1 MKFNIQAIKTNS
13 RKVYD
18 ILLRYTHCTFGEL
31 EKRCNLASTD
41 LCMAFVKRKSSRS
54 VKTKASIT
62 VWRWPPL
69 DAPEEGKTRGRDG
82 SVSQTGAGGAEV
94 VGGLQEAAPAG
105 AEPVALSFCLLPGG
119 ACFSAENRLSL
130 YATD

>member
-41 LCMAFVKRKSSRS
+41 LCMALLQLLREKKIEQVS
-54 VKTKASIT
+54 
-62 VWRWPPL
+62 
-69 DAPEEGKTRGRDG
+69 ENEGVYYRLA
-82 SVSQTGAGGAEV
+82 V
-94 VGGLQEAAPAG
+94 AAA
-105 AEPVALSFCLLPGG
+105 
-119 ACFSAENRLSL
+119 
-130 YATD
+130 